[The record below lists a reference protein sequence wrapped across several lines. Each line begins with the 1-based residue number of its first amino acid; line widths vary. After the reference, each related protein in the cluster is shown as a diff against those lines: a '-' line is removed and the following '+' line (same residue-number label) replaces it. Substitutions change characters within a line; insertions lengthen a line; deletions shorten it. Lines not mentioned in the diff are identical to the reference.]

1 MSTKFSKTEN
11 YKQQVYL
18 LDASNKILGK
28 FASEIT
34 NLLTGKNTNFV
45 SPGILTK
52 NIIIVS
58 NAHLIKVSGK
68 KDSFLKYYNPTTR
81 PGNLKATLFKDLI
94 EKAPYKILEAAIK
107 GMLPKNKLRKYYL
120 NNLYVYAFDVKETS
134 LLNSIS
140 YIEK

>member
-1 MSTKFSKTEN
+1 MTTKFSKTEN
-11 YKQQVYL
+11 YKQQIYL

-28 FASEIT
+28 FATEVSQ
-34 NLLTGKNTNFV
+34 LLIGKNTNFI

-52 NIIIVS
+52 NIVIIS

-68 KDSFLKYYNPTTR
+68 KESFLKYYNPTTR
-81 PGNLKATLFKDLI
+81 PGNLKSILFKDLI

-107 GMLPKNKLRKYYL
+107 GMLPKNKLRKHYL
-120 NNLYVYAFDVKETS
+120 SNLYIYAFDVKSTS
-134 LLNSIS
+134 LLSAIS

>member
-11 YKQQVYL
+11 YKQQIYL

-28 FASEIT
+28 FATEVAT
-34 NLLTGKNTNFV
+34 LLTGKNTNFI

-52 NIIIVS
+52 NIIIIS

-68 KDSFLKYYNPTTR
+68 KESFLKYYNPTVR
-81 PGNLKATLFKDLI
+81 PGNLKSILYKDLL

-120 NNLYVYAFDVKETS
+120 NNLYVYAFDVKATP